1 MSQITSL
8 LKSGTFWSNLLC
20 SMLAAVLLGGC
31 ATQGFDAQKG
41 AAQFVAMS
49 AETAQRVGFTDE
61 RQIEILKTFNCSNI
75 RKEKVSWAIQTMN
88 GDNCTVFGQHIPL
101 IYISTVGVGVTFSG
115 WYKSDR
121 PTVAGQL
128 AFDVLKAREQELS
141 TIVFQG
147 KANGVLSGNT
157 YCYPGHYL
165 CSINFHPKF
174 D

>member
-1 MSQITSL
+1 
-8 LKSGTFWSNLLC
+8 
-20 SMLAAVLLGGC
+20 MLGAVLLEGC

-75 RKEKVSWAIQTMN
+75 RKVKMSWAIGDMD
-88 GDNCTVFGQHIPL
+88 GDNCTVFGQKIPL
-101 IYISTVGVGVTFSG
+101 IYISTVGVGITFHFKRQNAQKT
-115 WYKSDR
+115 Y
-121 PTVAGQL
+121 
-128 AFDVLKAREQELS
+128 DVLKPREQELA

-147 KANGVLSGNT
+147 KANGVLSGDH

-165 CSINFHPKF
+165 CVLNFHPKF